1 MELYLVLTAT
11 QHKTLDFIRQYLAR
25 QGYAPSLEEI
35 AAGIGIRSK
44 GTAHRHVQALAE
56 AGRLRLIPGRKRG
69 IELTDA
75 APGATLKLPLLGRI
89 AAGRPIE
96 AIPEQESLNLA
107 DYLLGPDRYA
117 LQVKGDSMIEAGI
130 LDGDLIIVKRQ
141 ETAQDNDIVVALI
154 DGEEVTLKRLRHRPH
169 GQILLIAANPAIAP
183 LSYPAERVQIQGV
196 LVGQLRRYA

>member
-1 MELYLVLTAT
+1 MTRIMLTAT
-11 QHKTLDFIRQYLAR
+11 QHKSLDFIQQYMAK

-35 AAGIGIRSK
+35 AVGIGIRSK

-56 AGRLRLIPGRKRG
+56 AGYLRLIPGRKRG
-69 IELTDA
+69 IELAGEQRDTA
-75 APGATLKLPLLGRI
+75 LKLPLLGRI

-96 AIPEQESLNLA
+96 AIADQESLNLA

-141 ETAQDNDIVVALI
+141 ETANDNAIVVALI
-154 DGEEVTLKRLRHRPH
+154 DGEEATLKRLRQRPN
-169 GQILLIAANPAIAP
+169 GQIMLIADNPRMPP
-183 LSYPAERVQIQGV
+183 LTYSAERVSIQGV
-196 LVGQLRRYA
+196 LVGQLRRY